1 MTALPA
7 SELAKIR
14 SDFAVLNESVN
25 GYRLVYLDSAATSQ
39 KPECVL
45 NAITDYYRRS
55 NANVHRA
62 VHTLSARAT
71 EGYEAARTRVATF
84 LNATPEGTIFTR
96 GTTEALNLLANS
108 LVDSVVKPGDVILL
122 TEMEHHA
129 NLIPWQLAAKRA
141 HARLRFIPLTSDGRL
156 DLSAAQAVFEEE
168 QGRVRITSFTH
179 ISNALGTINPA
190 RDLVSLAHRNGSLA
204 ILDAAQSVGHMPV
217 NFAELGA
224 DFLVFSGHKMCAPT
238 GIGALIGKPD
248 LLAQMPPWHGGG
260 EMILSVKYDSATFK
274 ESPARFEA
282 GTPNIEGAFALHVAI
297 DYLESIGLERIH
309 QHTCTLATEAKR
321 RIEQIPGFS
330 TLGPDGER
338 GALVSFTHP
347 EIHPHDL
354 TSFAD
359 QRGVALR
366 GGHHCNQPLMRK
378 LGLPA
383 TTRASFQ
390 LYNTHEEVDTLIDTL
405 EKAVRFFV

>member
-1 MTALPA
+1 M
-7 SELAKIR
+7 
-14 SDFAVLNESVN
+14 VLNESIN
-25 GYRLVYLDSAATSQ
+25 GCRLVYLDSAATSQ

-45 NAITDYYRRS
+45 KTINDYYRRS

-71 EGYEAARTRVATF
+71 EGYEAARLRVSSF
-84 LNATPEGTIFTR
+84 LNAAPEGTIFTR
-96 GTTEALNLLANS
+96 GTTEALNLLAHS
-108 LVDSVVKPGDVILL
+108 LVEAFVKPEEVILL

-129 NLIPWQLAAKRA
+129 NLIPWQLAAKRVG
-141 HARLRFIPLTSDGRL
+141 ARLRFIPVTPDGRL
-156 DLSAAQAVFEEE
+156 DLAAAEALFDEER
-168 QGRVRITSFTH
+168 GRIRITSFTH

-190 RDLVSLAHRNGSLA
+190 KEIASLAHRNGSIA

-217 NFAELGA
+217 NFTELDV

-238 GIGALIGKPD
+238 GIGALIGKPY
-248 LLAQMPPWHGGG
+248 LLSQMPPWHGGG

-282 GTPNIEGAFALHVAI
+282 GTPNIEGAFALHTAI
-297 DYLESIGLERIH
+297 NYLENIGLERIH
-309 QHTCTLATEAKR
+309 HHTCHLAIEAKR
-321 RIEQIPGFS
+321 RISQVPGFS
-330 TLGPDGER
+330 TLGPEGER

-347 EIHPHDL
+347 HIHPHDL

-359 QRGVALR
+359 QKGIALR

-390 LYNTHEEVDTLIDTL
+390 VYNTLEEVDTLIETL
-405 EKAVRFFV
+405 EEAVHFFA